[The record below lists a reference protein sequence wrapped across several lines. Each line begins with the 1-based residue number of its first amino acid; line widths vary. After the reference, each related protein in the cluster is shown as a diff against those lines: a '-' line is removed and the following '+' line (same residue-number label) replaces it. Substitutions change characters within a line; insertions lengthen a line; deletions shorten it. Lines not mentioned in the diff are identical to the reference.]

1 MVDMGYSSEY
11 EIYLTRSNGVQIVI
25 NSLSLTILREMRRR
39 EVSPSE
45 IAALLDVP
53 KSTIQGNIGKL
64 LRMGIVSQ
72 DVRIDDARSAVYH
85 IDALLM
91 FSSDTDVEWQ
101 LYARSASV
109 NRIIKHGRCTS
120 REDLALYGV
129 SLTESGLNVM
139 HGLLSVGAALSRF
152 VADDKWM
159 DRMLSTMTEQARDN
173 GIDLEFRT
181 SDGLTLEF
189 DSKGE
194 DISDVPLVVVPMI
207 GAIISHSKQLMDY
220 NLAREVSLSVTEN
233 GHHVEMHVP
242 PYEGQDY
249 DSNIRIPRN
258 KKAFRVSEPFSI
270 YTVGGKATLFTNPTM
285 MSVLD
290 CLFISDYTLNEL
302 EEMSNLPK
310 ATIYAAISKLVNM
323 GAVATRKETG
333 SMMKYTLLADPI
345 MYVTESD
352 DKDLQKLESIVE
364 RFQKGEIDY
373 YAAVISFA
381 MDAIDCMGIHF
392 DKMFTRA
399 GKNAAISVLES
410 NRDIKPQ
417 EFVELACSMVAVP
430 DMARI
435 RTYIPICLEVTLSSS
450 TLWGSW
456 PGYFVMGFV
465 SEGLNHLLGGG
476 YKATVVVKHEDQTT
490 PVAVLES

>member
-1 MVDMGYSSEY
+1 MVEMGYSSEY
-11 EIYLTRSNGVQIVI
+11 EIYLTKKNGVQIVI
-25 NSLSLTILREMRRR
+25 NNLSLTILKEMRRH

-45 IAALLDVP
+45 IAMMLDVP

-109 NRIIKHGRCTS
+109 NRIMKHGKCTS

-129 SLTESGLNVM
+129 SLTESGLNIM
-139 HGLLSVGAALSRF
+139 HGLMSVGAALTRKT
-152 VADDKWM
+152 DDSELMKK
-159 DRMLSTMTEQARDN
+159 MLDTMEAQARDN
-173 GIDLEFRT
+173 GISLEFKT
-181 SDGLTLEF
+181 DHGLTLKF
-189 DSKGE
+189 DSRTE
-194 DISDVPLVVVPMI
+194 DISDVPLVIVPMI
-207 GAIISHSKQLMDY
+207 GAIISHSKQIMDY
-220 NLAREVSLSVTEN
+220 NLAHEISLSVSDN

-249 DSNIRIPRN
+249 DSNIKVPRT

-285 MSVLD
+285 MTVLD
-290 CLFISDYTLNEL
+290 CLFMSDYTLNEL
-302 EEMSNLPK
+302 EEISLLPK

-323 GAVATRKETG
+323 GAVATKKETG

-345 MYVTESD
+345 LYITEAD
-352 DKDLQKLESIVE
+352 EHDLKKIENIIDC
-364 RFQKGEIDY
+364 FQKGEMDY
-373 YAAVISFA
+373 YVSVISFA
-381 MDAIDCMGIHF
+381 MEAIDCMGIHF
-392 DKMFTRA
+392 DKMFFRA
-399 GKNAAISVLES
+399 GRNAAISVLES
-410 NRDIKPQ
+410 NKDIQPQ
-417 EFVELACSMVAVP
+417 EFVELACSMVTIP
-430 DMARI
+430 DLARI
-435 RTYIPICLEVTLSSS
+435 KTYIPICLEVTLSKS

-476 YKATVVVKHEDQTT
+476 YKATVVVRREDQDT
-490 PVAVLES
+490 PIAVLES